1 MSRSR
6 AIRRPEQAIQKA
18 VVEHLK
24 VRGVRGLVFWH
35 TPQGV
40 MYGGKRSRKGVNIQG
55 SIMAGMGVRAG
66 VSDLILVHEGK
77 IFAMELKAPGGR
89 ATEAQM
95 AFQSDIDAAGAFTAM
110 PEGIDAALQTL
121 EAWGLLR
128 PSVTMRGIFNN
139 LDHVVGG

>member
-6 AIRRPEQAIQKA
+6 DIRRPEQQIQKA
-18 VVEHLK
+18 VVQHLRL
-24 VRGVRGLVFWH
+24 RGVKGLVFFH
-35 TPQGV
+35 VPN
-40 MYGGKRSRKGVNIQG
+40 GGRRSAHEGAIFK
-55 SIMAGMGVRAG
+55 SLGVRAG

-128 PSVTMRGIFNN
+128 PQVTMRGIFNN
-139 LDHVVGG
+139 LDHVMGG

>member
-6 AIRRPEQAIQKA
+6 AIRRPEQAIQRA
-18 VVEHLK
+18 VVEHLR
-24 VRGVRGLVFWH
+24 VRGVKGLVFFH
-35 TPQGV
+35 VPN
-40 MYGGKRSRKGVNIQG
+40 GGQRGRVEGAIFKSL
-55 SIMAGMGVRAG
+55 GVRAG
-66 VSDLILVHEGK
+66 VSDLILVHAGK
-77 IFAMELKAPGGR
+77 IFAMEFKAPGGR

-110 PEGIDAALQTL
+110 AEGIDAALQTL

-139 LDHVVGG
+139 LDHVVGGQ